1 MFSVS
6 IVHCLYSKGRKRDA
20 VFLRS
25 ERGTFLSNWY
35 TKGQGVGPRG
45 REEEGGGGW
54 GDPPQTK
61 LCLWPGSL
69 LNLNSKGPTLF

>member
-6 IVHCLYSKGRKRDA
+6 IVHCLYSKGMKRDA

-35 TKGQGVGPRG
+35 IKGQGVGPWG
-45 REEEGGGGW
+45 REGGGG
-54 GDPPQTK
+54 G
-61 LCLWPGSL
+61 GE
-69 LNLNSKGPTLF
+69 TLPKQNFVK